1 MYHFVLLLPHLG
13 VVVGATDEYE
23 VSRLHLLLGRQSDG
37 QTIELIGLIPAVKLE
52 AEFFSEIIDD
62 LPNKGAAVKIK
73 WCLIVLLSLFPIA
86 PRIWNT
92 EILLGSLYKLF
103 PQSLFEIGV
112 FLVRERLLAD
122 VVSVL
127 DVLFLGISESLEM
140 SL

>member
-1 MYHFVLLLPHLG
+1 MP
-13 VVVGATDEYE
+13 D
-23 VSRLHLLLGRQSDG
+23 
-37 QTIELIGLIPAVKLE
+37 
-52 AEFFSEIIDD
+52 
-62 LPNKGAAVKIK
+62 
-73 WCLIVLLSLFPIA
+73 VLLSLFPIA

-103 PQSLFEIGV
+103 PQPLFEIGV
-112 FLVRERLLAD
+112 FLVCERLLAD